1 MLPSD
6 STDPLQVCICWAP
19 FMSFGGKNPPHPQ
32 TININT
38 PLLTENVCSCS
49 NLWTLAPEWKGRHAP
64 LTQPNVSWQKK
75 DNHATFTANL
85 LRTDNIHTKR
95 PVMLIIKQPINNSV
109 SGRWKPRQNPAWL
122 DREVPNKF
130 ALMCEWVHLLQALQL
145 IHAYL
150 LQSGKRMDGHL
161 EGNSRAAA
169 ESDRMLL
176 FL

>member
-1 MLPSD
+1 MLPWD
-6 STDPLQVCICWAP
+6 STNPLQVCICWAP
-19 FMSFGGKNPPHPQ
+19 FVSFGRKHK
-32 TININT
+32 TINMNT
-38 PLLTENVCSCS
+38 PLLGAHCVQLLQPVNTGAGMKRQICE
-49 NLWTLAPEWKGRHAP
+49 ARAR

-75 DNHATFTANL
+75 DNHAAFRANL
-85 LRTDNIHTKR
+85 LCTDNIHTKR
-95 PVMLIIKQPINNSV
+95 PVMLIIKQCINNSV

-130 ALMCEWVHLLQALQL
+130 ALMCEWAHLLQALQL

-161 EGNSRAAA
+161 EGNRRAAA
-169 ESDRMLL
+169 DSDRMLL